1 MGLFLPGSTLGKL
14 HAVRTTPLASI
25 LWSCIKTGINHRK
38 WWVTYTLRH
47 FLEHVPQVVWALVT
61 GTGLRKLSRLRCKS
75 HNEQKTVYMAAVYP
89 QNKMRQICPCV
100 EEITKP
106 HFIHYCSESDQGY
119 CQGEVD
125 SVDSWIFLLFL
136 DSWKLSFAPCSTT
149 SPKVRSIIHWWVVRV
164 SRGCIQQWH
173 IVLLILECLEA
184 VIQCSRDANL
194 LSKSECKLLTAWHPV
209 TGRIFLMILE
219 WLEAVI

>member
-1 MGLFLPGSTLGKL
+1 MGLFPPGSTLGKL

-149 SPKVRSIIHWWVVRV
+149 SPKVSSSIHWWVVAA
-164 SRGCIQQWH
+164 SNSDILFFWFLNAWKLSFS
-173 IVLLILECLEA
+173 VLVMLIYYPKMSVNYSLH
-184 VIQCSRDANL
+184 VI
-194 LSKSECKLLTAWHPV
+194 
-209 TGRIFLMILE
+209 
-219 WLEAVI
+219 